1 MHRGLC
7 GGMRGLHW
15 LHVLGRQECNQLPY
29 HTPVLGL
36 VSLSSDAHCGLSP
49 GHSVAE
55 RHEKC
60 LSCVPLCRSGFR
72 VEGLHSAQCR
82 QLYGAPVLQCGDVL
96 HVVMP
101 LPHGETGNGSA
112 YQPCGWESS
121 WWCWLLGWAQTQA
134 QGGVRCQ
141 RCWTGL
147 GNSPT
152 PTRLNDPLDG
162 M

>member
-1 MHRGLC
+1 MAR
-7 GGMRGLHW
+7 
-15 LHVLGRQECNQLPY
+15 
-29 HTPVLGL
+29 
-36 VSLSSDAHCGLSP
+36 
-49 GHSVAE
+49 
-55 RHEKC
+55 
-60 LSCVPLCRSGFR
+60 
-72 VEGLHSAQCR
+72 
-82 QLYGAPVLQCGDVL
+82 QCGDVL

-112 YQPCGWESS
+112 YQPCRWESS

-152 PTRLNDPLDG
+152 PTRLSDPLDG